1 MTKQDRVINYLTKG
15 KTLSQDSAASMFDVG
30 NLRATISDIKP
41 VLQSKGFSITRTVGR
56 NGETRYG
63 VTGQTATKKTCRKTC
78 STTLS
83 SSSKR

>member
-1 MTKQDRVINYLTKG
+1 MATTKQDRVINYLSKG

-41 VLQSKGFSITRTVGR
+41 TLRSQGFTVVRSTGR

-63 VTGQTATKKTCRKTC
+63 
-78 STTLS
+78 L
-83 SSSKR
+83 SSKRNSR